1 MLQYN
6 KNSVTVA
13 YRYLDIIKGLFF
25 APIPVLIILTSTS
38 SMLTYLFI
46 IYLFFLPFLIAT
58 SILLNKFKL
67 LNFITIY
74 LTALGIL
81 LIFNTLANL
90 SFKTFFSELIFS
102 WIGISTLITA
112 FNFWALLTWY
122 NYKDNKTK
130 EQNINIE

>member
-1 MLQYN
+1 MLEYN
-6 KNSVTVA
+6 KNSITVA
-13 YRYLDIIKGLFF
+13 YRYLDIIKGLLF
-25 APIPVLIILTSTS
+25 APIPMLIILASTS

-67 LNFITIY
+67 LNFITIS

-122 NYKDNKTK
+122 NYKDNKIK

>member
-1 MLQYN
+1 MPQYN
-6 KNSVTVA
+6 KNSVTVS
-13 YRYLDIIKGLFF
+13 YQYLDIIKGLLF
-25 APIPVLIILTSTS
+25 APIPVLIILASMS

-67 LNFITIY
+67 LNFITIF

-122 NYKDNKTK
+122 KYKQNKAK
-130 EQNINIE
+130 RAEHNH

>member
-6 KNSVTVA
+6 KNSVTIT
-13 YRYLDIIKGLFF
+13 YRHLDIIKSLLF
-25 APIPVLIILTSTS
+25 APIPVLIILASMS

-46 IYLFFLPFLIAT
+46 IYLFFLPLLIAM

-67 LNFITIY
+67 LNFTTIF
-74 LTALGIL
+74 LTVLGIL

-122 NYKDNKTK
+122 NYKDNKIK

>member
-13 YRYLDIIKGLFF
+13 YRYLDIIKSLLF
-25 APIPVLIILTSTS
+25 APIPVLIILASMS

-67 LNFITIY
+67 LNFITIF

>member
-1 MLQYN
+1 MLEYN
-6 KNSVTVA
+6 KNSITVA
-13 YRYLDIIKGLFF
+13 YRYLDIIKGLLF
-25 APIPVLIILTSTS
+25 APIPMLIILASTR

-67 LNFITIY
+67 LNFITIS

-122 NYKDNKTK
+122 NYKNNKTK

>member
-6 KNSVTVA
+6 KNSLTVA
-13 YRYLDIIKGLFF
+13 YRHLDIIKSLLF
-25 APIPVLIILTSTS
+25 APIPVLIILTSTN

-67 LNFITIY
+67 LNFITIS

-81 LIFNTLANL
+81 LIFNTLVNL

-112 FNFWALLTWY
+112 FNFWALLAWY

>member
-13 YRYLDIIKGLFF
+13 YRYLDIIKSLLF
-25 APIPVLIILTSTS
+25 APIPVLIILASMS

-67 LNFITIY
+67 LNFITIF

-112 FNFWALLTWY
+112 FNFWALLTW
-122 NYKDNKTK
+122 
-130 EQNINIE
+130 

>member
-1 MLQYN
+1 MPQYN

-13 YRYLDIIKGLFF
+13 YRYLDIIKGLLF
-25 APIPVLIILTSTS
+25 APIPVLIILTSMS

>member
-1 MLQYN
+1 MAQYN

-25 APIPVLIILTSTS
+25 APIPVLIILTSMS

-130 EQNINIE
+130 EQNINIK

>member
-1 MLQYN
+1 MPQYN
-6 KNSVTVA
+6 KNSITVA
-13 YRYLDIIKGLFF
+13 YRYLDIIKGLLF
-25 APIPVLIILTSTS
+25 APIPVLIVLTSTS

-67 LNFITIY
+67 LNFITIS
-74 LTALGIL
+74 LTALVIL

-130 EQNINIE
+130 ERNINIE

>member
-1 MLQYN
+1 MPQYN
-6 KNSVTVA
+6 KNSVTVT
-13 YRYLDIIKGLFF
+13 YRYSDIIKGLLF
-25 APIPVLIILTSTS
+25 APIPVLIILTSTN

-67 LNFITIY
+67 LNFITIF
-74 LTALGIL
+74 LTTLGIL
-81 LIFNTLANL
+81 LIFNTLVNL

-112 FNFWALLTWY
+112 FNFWALLNWY

>member
-1 MLQYN
+1 MPQYN
-6 KNSVTVA
+6 KNSLTIT

-38 SMLTYLFI
+38 SMLTYLFV

-67 LNFITIY
+67 LNFITIS
-74 LTALGIL
+74 LIALGIL

-90 SFKTFFSELIFS
+90 SFKTFFPKLIFS

-122 NYKDNKTK
+122 NYKNNKTK

>member
-1 MLQYN
+1 MLEYN
-6 KNSVTVA
+6 KNSITVA
-13 YRYLDIIKGLFF
+13 YRYLDIIKGLLF
-25 APIPVLIILTSTS
+25 APIPMLIILASTS

-67 LNFITIY
+67 LNFITIS
-74 LTALGIL
+74 LIALGIL

-122 NYKDNKTK
+122 NYKNNKTK
-130 EQNINIE
+130 EQNIHIE

>member
-6 KNSVTVA
+6 KNSLTIT
-13 YRYLDIIKGLFF
+13 YRHLDIIKSLLL
-25 APIPVLIILTSTS
+25 APIPVLIILASMS
-38 SMLTYLFI
+38 SMFTYLFI
-46 IYLFFLPFLIAT
+46 IYLFFLPLLIAM

-67 LNFITIY
+67 LNFTTIS
-74 LTALGIL
+74 LTVLGIL

-122 NYKDNKTK
+122 NYKDNKIK

>member
-81 LIFNTLANL
+81 LIFNRLANL

>member
-6 KNSVTVA
+6 KNSVTVT
-13 YRYLDIIKGLFF
+13 YRYLDIIKGLLF

-46 IYLFFLPFLIAT
+46 IYLFFLPFLIAM

-67 LNFITIY
+67 LNFITIF

-122 NYKDNKTK
+122 NYKDNKIK

>member
-6 KNSVTVA
+6 KNSVTIA

-81 LIFNTLANL
+81 LIFNRLANL

>member
-6 KNSVTVA
+6 KNSITVA
-13 YRYLDIIKGLFF
+13 YGYLDIIKGLLF
-25 APIPVLIILTSTS
+25 APIPVLIILTSTN

-67 LNFITIY
+67 LNFITIS

-81 LIFNTLANL
+81 LIFNTLVNL

-112 FNFWALLTWY
+112 FNFWALLNWY

>member
-1 MLQYN
+1 MLEYN
-6 KNSVTVA
+6 KNSITVA
-13 YRYLDIIKGLFF
+13 YRYLDIIKGLLF
-25 APIPVLIILTSTS
+25 APIPMLIILASTS

-67 LNFITIY
+67 LNFIIIS
-74 LTALGIL
+74 LIALGIL

-122 NYKDNKTK
+122 NYKNNKTK

>member
-1 MLQYN
+1 MLEYN
-6 KNSVTVA
+6 KNSITVA
-13 YRYLDIIKGLFF
+13 YRYLDIIKGLLF
-25 APIPVLIILTSTS
+25 APIPMLIILASTS

-67 LNFITIY
+67 LNFITIS

-122 NYKDNKTK
+122 NYKNNKTK

>member
-1 MLQYN
+1 MAQYN

-13 YRYLDIIKGLFF
+13 YRYLDIIKGLLF

-122 NYKDNKTK
+122 NYKENKTK

>member
-6 KNSVTVA
+6 KNSIKVA
-13 YRYLDIIKGLFF
+13 YRHLDIIKSLLF
-25 APIPVLIILTSTS
+25 APIPVFIILASMT

-58 SILLNKFKL
+58 SLLLNKFKF
-67 LNFITIY
+67 LNFIIIF

-81 LIFNTLANL
+81 LIFNTLVNL
-90 SFKTFFSELIFS
+90 SFKIFLSEFIFS

-122 NYKDNKTK
+122 NYKNNKTK
-130 EQNINIE
+130 EQNINVE

>member
-1 MLQYN
+1 MLEYN
-6 KNSVTVA
+6 KNSITVA
-13 YRYLDIIKGLFF
+13 YRYLDIIKGLLF
-25 APIPVLIILTSTS
+25 APIPMLIILASTS

-67 LNFITIY
+67 LNFITIS
-74 LTALGIL
+74 LIALGIL

-122 NYKDNKTK
+122 NYKNNKTK

>member
-6 KNSVTVA
+6 KNSITVA
-13 YRYLDIIKGLFF
+13 YGYLDIIKGLLF
-25 APIPVLIILTSTS
+25 APIPVLIILTSTN

-67 LNFITIY
+67 LNFITIS

-81 LIFNTLANL
+81 LIFNTLVNL

>member
-13 YRYLDIIKGLFF
+13 YRYLDIIKSLLF
-25 APIPVLIILTSTS
+25 APIPVLIILASMS

-67 LNFITIY
+67 LNFITIF

-122 NYKDNKTK
+122 NYKDNKNK

>member
-13 YRYLDIIKGLFF
+13 YRYLDIIKSLLF
-25 APIPVLIILTSTS
+25 APIPVLIILASMS

-46 IYLFFLPFLIAT
+46 IYLFFLPFLLAT

-67 LNFITIY
+67 LNFITIF

>member
-6 KNSVTVA
+6 KNSITVA
-13 YRYLDIIKGLFF
+13 YRYLDIIKGLLF

-38 SMLTYLFI
+38 SMLTYLFV

-67 LNFITIY
+67 LNFITIS

-112 FNFWALLTWY
+112 FNFWVLLTWY
-122 NYKDNKTK
+122 RYKDNKTK
-130 EQNINIE
+130 EQNIHIE